1 VGKILV
7 TGASGNV
14 GSEVAR
20 LLAEAGHPVRAAA
33 RDAERLRS
41 TFPGVDRAVLDFERP
56 ETYTAALRDV
66 DRLFLVRPPAISET
80 RRYVD
85 PFVDA
90 ARDAGTERIAFLSL
104 LGAEKNPVLPHRR
117 IERHLEVSGFSYT
130 FLRASF
136 FMQNLSTVNRAEI
149 RKRGV
154 LVVPA
159 GRGRTSFVDARDLA
173 AVAAKALTEPGHE
186 NRAYPLTGGEALDY
200 FEVTN
205 VLSEVLGTRIVYA
218 RPGVPEFVRAA
229 RARGLPW
236 GLVAVMV
243 GIYTTARLGLADTVT
258 DDLAR
263 ILNRPPTTLRKFASD
278 LRETWA

>member
-1 VGKILV
+1 MGKILV

-33 RDAERLRS
+33 RDAERLRA
-41 TFPGVDRAVLDFERP
+41 TLPGVDVAVLDFRRP
-56 ETYTAALRDV
+56 ETYAAALRDV
-66 DRLFLVRPPAISET
+66 DRLFLVRPPAISDT

-90 ARDAGTERIAFLSL
+90 ARDAGTQRVAFLSL

-117 IERHLEVSGFSYT
+117 IERHLEASGLSYT

-159 GRGRTSFVDARDLA
+159 GRGRTGFVDARDLA

-205 VLSEVLGTRIVYA
+205 VLSEVLGRRVVYA

-263 ILNRPPTTLRKFASD
+263 ILNRPPTTLREFASD